1 MINGPSALC
10 VIDRDGERALG
21 GPHRRVAEIGRVERH
36 EPRRRGHEEYRPIG
50 PLQQAD
56 AGARPDPACRHRLR
70 GTMRQTRNV
79 GRRESAETLG
89 LGQRGYG
96 TKCMTMPLANH
107 IANSNASGMPSQRCR
122 QHQRT
127 HHQLSV
133 TT

>member
-1 MINGPSALC
+1 MAAKDATPPAGSQVRALC

-36 EPRRRGHEEYRPIG
+36 EPRRADTRKYRPIG

-56 AGARPDPACRHRLR
+56 AGARPIPLAANRLR

-89 LGQRGYG
+89 LGQRRVW
-96 TKCMTMPLANH
+96 H
-107 IANSNASGMPSQRCR
+107 ENA
-122 QHQRT
+122 
-127 HHQLSV
+127 
-133 TT
+133 